1 MSEVEVAPQ
10 GPVQDE
16 RILAALSHVSAI
28 LPMWGLVAA
37 IVIWASQK
45 DRSEYVRF
53 QSLQAIAYQLLIIL
67 GWFLGMGCYMLSA
80 LALIIVA
87 PSMEAQ
93 VQQYATEPGPLF
105 YLSAALPFL
114 VLSGVLLGWLVT
126 LAYAIA
132 GAVTT
137 IKGKDFRYVVLGP
150 SLRRYL
156 DKT

>member
-1 MSEVEVAPQ
+1 MSEVEVTSQ
-10 GPVQDE
+10 VPVQDE
-16 RILAALSHVSAI
+16 RILAALSHVSAV

-53 QSLQAIAYQLLIIL
+53 QSLQAITYQLLIIL

-80 LALIIVA
+80 LAMIIVA
-87 PSMEAQ
+87 PSTETQ
-93 VQQYATEPGPLF
+93 IQRFATEPGPLF
-105 YLSAALPFL
+105 YLSIALPFL

-126 LAYAIA
+126 LAYAFA
-132 GAVTT
+132 GAVMTLR
-137 IKGKDFRYVVLGP
+137 GKDFRYLILGP

-156 DKT
+156 EKT